1 MVVNAAA
8 LGLRVVDADNDRV
21 LDLQLLQGLWTQAQY
36 LTLTDYSR
44 RMLEFTDGYI
54 EVLPMPTD
62 RHQVISQFLRTSDS
76 LKKIDI
82 RFAADKSHLKVAYL

>member
-1 MVVNAAA
+1 MVFEASV
-8 LGLRVVDADNDRV
+8 LGLRVVDADNDTV

-44 RMLEFTDGYI
+44 RLLEFTDGYI

-62 RHQVISQFLRTSDS
+62 RSSFFCPAQAMPGRSPSRVPKRCFGR
-76 LKKIDI
+76 
-82 RFAADKSHLKVAYL
+82 